1 MPDMIAS
8 PLNPTFAPVAG
19 GLILVTTSVQT
30 SASNTETPNG
40 FRGIF
45 VKSTATVG
53 FMTLNDINVTVSL
66 EPNTTL
72 WIAGKYVTAITTAT
86 NTFAMI

>member
-1 MPDMIAS
+1 
-8 PLNPTFAPVAG
+8 
-19 GLILVTTSVQT
+19 
-30 SASNTETPNG
+30 
-40 FRGIF
+40 
-45 VKSTATVG
+45 
-53 FMTLNDINVTVSL
+53 MTLNDINVTVSL